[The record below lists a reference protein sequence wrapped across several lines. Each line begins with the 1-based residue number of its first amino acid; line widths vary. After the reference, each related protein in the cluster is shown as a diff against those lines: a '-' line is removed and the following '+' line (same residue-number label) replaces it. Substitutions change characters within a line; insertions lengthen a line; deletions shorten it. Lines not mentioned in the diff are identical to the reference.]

1 MSQVGSRFSRGS
13 LDFHSFDPAC
23 KFVWLLTCLFVFSI
37 LGIVE
42 PACAVPPL
50 TRNVTVPGVR
60 LRQSSSMYGDRL
72 SFTFC
77 PKGFK
82 LANLETGITTSACAP
97 DWTVHI
103 VNPETKK
110 YFDVPLNRYEGF
122 MLRAS
127 VIFWGFSFPQVPFDE
142 VTGGSE
148 SVLDR
153 RQILGSKCRVFQ
165 MKKLDKF
172 ERAKLGI
179 SSVHRATLKTL
190 DTSALPY
197 SPETLQF
204 VRRHFNFPKLGDLPV
219 YMRIQHKAKKML
231 FMLDT
236 SKIEKVQVEL
246 ETFKVP
252 QGMTRA
258 LNDKDVL
265 RGKAE
270 NSGVDSLLKEIDR
283 KAI

>member
-1 MSQVGSRFSRGS
+1 MSQDGSLFSRGS
-13 LDFHSFDPAC
+13 LGFLVVVPPFRC
-23 KFVWLLTCLFVFSI
+23 VCLLVWPFVFSA
-37 LGIVE
+37 LCVVE
-42 PACAVPPL
+42 PAVAGPAS
-50 TRNVTVPGVR
+50 VTVPGVK
-60 LRQSSSMYGDRL
+60 LSQSSSMYGDRL

-127 VIFWGFSFPQVPFDE
+127 VIFWGFSFPQVPFNE
-142 VTGGSE
+142 VTGAGE
-148 SVLDR
+148 SALDR
-153 RQILGSKCRVFQ
+153 RQILGLKCRVFQ

-179 SSVHRATLKTL
+179 SAVHRATLKTL
-190 DTSALPY
+190 DTNALPY

-219 YMRIQHKAKKML
+219 SMRIQHKAKKML

-236 SKIEKVQVEL
+236 SKIEKVQVDL
-246 ETFKVP
+246 QSFKVP
-252 QGMTRA
+252 PGMTRA
-258 LNDKDVL
+258 LNDKEVL